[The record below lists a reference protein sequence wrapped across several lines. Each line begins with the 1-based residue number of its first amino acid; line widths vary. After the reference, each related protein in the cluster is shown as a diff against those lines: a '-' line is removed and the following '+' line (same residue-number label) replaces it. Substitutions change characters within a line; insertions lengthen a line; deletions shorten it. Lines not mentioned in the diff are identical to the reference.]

1 VQRNPDGSVPIPCGS
16 PPNRPT
22 DPGART
28 NLIDEEQG
36 IVISFGNVNGV
47 VAPYLVTD
55 PTLSAFVPTSM
66 LGSYDELLRQQ
77 RASGRFT
84 KPALKRMPATVTV
97 AQMYR
102 IFDGKLQ
109 GMHLLEHL
117 GPPGAVSSWNAATK

>member
-1 VQRNPDGSVPIPCGS
+1 
-16 PPNRPT
+16 
-22 DPGART
+22 
-28 NLIDEEQG
+28 
-36 IVISFGNVNGV
+36 VISFGNVNGV
-47 VAPYLVTD
+47 VAPYLITD

-66 LGSYDELLRQQ
+66 LSSYDELLEQQ

-84 KPALKRMPATVTV
+84 RPSLMRMPATVTV

-117 GPPGAVSSWNAATK
+117 GPPGAVSSWSVGRK